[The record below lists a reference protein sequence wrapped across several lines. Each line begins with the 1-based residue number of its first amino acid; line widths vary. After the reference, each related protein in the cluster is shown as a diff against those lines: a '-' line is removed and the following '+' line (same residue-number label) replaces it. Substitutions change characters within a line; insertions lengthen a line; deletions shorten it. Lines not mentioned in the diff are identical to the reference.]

1 MHPSEICKDK
11 YTHSHRELWELMLVL
26 GSSSTIAKGALFAK
40 PLNSKH
46 SF

>member
-11 YTHSHRELWELMLVL
+11 HAHSHRELRELILVL
-26 GSSSTIAKGALFAK
+26 GSSSTIAKGVSLAK
-40 PLNSKH
+40 PWKSKY